1 MGWRHDHGPIAH
13 VPKMRMRAARPEPDV
28 VDDLALSAALRA
40 REPRAAI
47 EVAHAYGPL
56 VRRIVSRFLGPV
68 GDPQDLC
75 QEVFLRFF
83 KRIDEL
89 RDPAAL
95 RGFLISIAL
104 GVGRNEARRARV
116 RRWIGLTSSG
126 DLPEVAGPITWDPEA
141 REATAHLY
149 VILERLS
156 AEDRSLFTARFAEQL
171 EVADV
176 AAAHRMTLA
185 TVKRRLARL
194 VKRLGAKMSRDPLLE
209 PYVSLIAN
217 KKDPSG

>member
-1 MGWRHDHGPIAH
+1 
-13 VPKMRMRAARPEPDV
+13 
-28 VDDLALSAALRA
+28 LALPQPDPAVLQLARRGDERAFALIVRQYQTPLYNYVARVLNGDRA
-40 REPRAAI
+40 LAE
-47 EVAHAYGPL
+47 
-56 VRRIVSRFLGPV
+56 
-68 GDPQDLC
+68 DLC

-104 GVGRNEARRARV
+104 GVARNEARRARV

-126 DLPEVAGPITWDPEA
+126 ELPETAGPLSWDPEA

-149 VILERLS
+149 AILERLS
-156 AEDRSLFTARFAEQL
+156 AEDRSLFTARFAEQM

-176 AAAHRMTLA
+176 AGAHRMTLA
-185 TVKRRLARL
+185 TAKRRLARL
-194 VKRLGAKMSRDPLLE
+194 TKRLGAKMSRDPLLE
-209 PYVSLIAN
+209 PYVDLIA
-217 KKDPSG
+217 KRDSTG